1 MTFQKIEDALV
12 SVTEKTYRSFAP
24 EGEEPPYI
32 IWDHDGQAFSL
43 CGDGET
49 RIQVLEGTV
58 DLITKTED
66 DPLFGQIQK
75 AMNNAGV
82 GFRYNSKQ
90 YEESA
95 GVTITHHEW
104 VWQLPMEV

>member
-12 SVTEKTYRSFAP
+12 SVTEKTYRSYAP

-32 IWDHDGQAFSL
+32 IWDHDGQAMSL

-49 RIQVLEGTV
+49 KIQILEGTI
-58 DLITKTED
+58 DLITRTED
-66 DPLFGQIQK
+66 DPLFGQIQQ

-90 YEESA
+90 YEEA
-95 GVTITHHEW
+95 TEITHHEW